1 MNYNSPKWKKKRQKI
16 LRLDGYKDVIAAR
29 YGRTIPAEIVHHIYP
44 AEAYPEYAYC
54 DWNLISVSKA
64 THNKLENRATGE
76 LTEFGRKL
84 MEKTEPGKERREKCR
99 Q

>member
-1 MNYNSPKWKKKRQKI
+1 MNYNSPKWKKKRKKI

-29 YGRTIPAEIVHHIYP
+29 YGRTMPAEIVHHIYP

-84 MEKTEPGKERREKCR
+84 MQKTEPGKDWRKKCR

>member
-29 YGRTIPAEIVHHIYP
+29 YGRTMPAEIVHHIYP

-84 MEKTEPGKERREKCR
+84 MEKTEPGKDWREKCR